1 MKYND
6 VCEENIIHV
15 EKVEN
20 VKKDF
25 IKSSEVV
32 KLQELF
38 KILGDA
44 TRIKILHAIS
54 RTELCVCDIANI
66 INMSQ
71 SAVSHQL
78 RILRN
83 CRLVKHRK
91 EGKVVYYS
99 LEDNHVVQLFNQ
111 GLEHIRHD

>member
-1 MKYND
+1 MKCND
-6 VCEENIIHV
+6 VCEENIVHV
-15 EKVEN
+15 EKVED
-20 VKKDF
+20 VKRDF
-25 IKSSEVV
+25 IKGDEVT

-38 KILGDA
+38 KVLGDG

-54 RTELCVCDIANI
+54 RTELCVCDIASI

-83 CRLVKHRK
+83 SRLVKHRK

-99 LEDNHVVQLFNQ
+99 LQDNHVVQLFNQ